1 MPGPDFITSVELDE
15 LREIQVQSIVEIG
28 GFGDIRRPTIV
39 PDGRG
44 GSTTTYAVQEDVPMR
59 LWISSGPNGTSEE
72 AKFWGEQERNQTDAF
87 LVLAW
92 DTDIRIQ
99 DEVGFNERY
108 WKVVGL
114 QITDTFRTAIR
125 ARVEAMRNVPG

>member
-1 MPGPDFITSVELDE
+1 MPGPVFISQDELDE
-15 LREIQVQSIVEIG
+15 IRALQIQSITEIG
-28 GFGDIRRPTIV
+28 GTGDIRRPTV
-39 PDGRG
+39 ANDGKG
-44 GSTTTYAVQEDVPMR
+44 GFTSTYVTQTAVPMR

-72 AKFWGEQERNQTDAF
+72 TKFWGNQERAQTDAF

-92 DTDIRIQ
+92 NADIQIQ
-99 DEVGFNERY
+99 DEVLYDSRV

-125 ARVEAMRNVPG
+125 ARVEAMRNATN